1 MPVRVEKI
9 IGSLPSTLDENTLY
23 FVRTGTGFS
32 LYFTDATGMIAHNLN
47 SDNIAILNTQIKKL
61 VEQNEVVI
69 VGDSLEVAIGKLQT
83 QLIQLAQYN
92 PKIYNANG
100 LLDSPKIFVGK
111 AIAAD
116 GIWTLDI
123 SAAKFKTIYAV
134 ETTAEATGTN
144 AGARRISGIAQNGI
158 SLNQLAGFMVKSDS
172 AGLLAAM
179 TLVNGEGPVYVTVYG
194 D

>member
-9 IGSLPSTLDENTLY
+9 IGSLPSALDENTLY

-83 QLIQLAQYN
+83 QLIQLTQYN
-92 PKIYNANG
+92 PKIYTANG

-111 AIAAD
+111 AIADA
-116 GIWTLDI
+116 GVWTLDI

-134 ETTAEATGTN
+134 ETTAEATDTN

-158 SLNQLAGFMVKSDS
+158 SLNRLTGFMVKTDS

-179 TLVNGEGPVYVTVYG
+179 TLVNGGGPVYVTVYG